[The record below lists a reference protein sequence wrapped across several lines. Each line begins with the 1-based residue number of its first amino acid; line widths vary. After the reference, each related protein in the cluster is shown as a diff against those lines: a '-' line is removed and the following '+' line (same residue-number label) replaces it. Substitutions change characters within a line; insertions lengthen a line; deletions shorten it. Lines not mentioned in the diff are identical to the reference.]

1 MLTFFFCVFS
11 RKTKFLF
18 SIGFSYL
25 EMARLKFIKE
35 VGIEDV
41 FLVEFEIRK
50 LKKEKDVF

>member
-1 MLTFFFCVFS
+1 MFS
-11 RKTKFLF
+11 V
-18 SIGFSYL
+18 GFSYL

-50 LKKEKDVF
+50 LKKEKDMF